1 MNQNE
6 QKFIKIQLQKNHPI
20 QQLLFTFGLHKRLA
34 FSGKNTDTIKQRQQ
48 THLRSLRTKEGKT
61 MKKLF
66 TVLAAVFF
74 TVGVFAQPPE
84 KISYQAVIRD
94 QNNNLVTNQAVGM
107 KISIFRGSTIG
118 TIVYEETYNP
128 KPTTNANGLVTVE
141 IGGGIPQKGTF
152 SEIDWSSGTYKL
164 MTAIDPEGG
173 TNYTITGSS
182 QILSVPY
189 ALHAKTAESVTGGIT
204 ETDPVF
210 TAWDKSTGISITES
224 QISDLGNYLT
234 TENQNLDNVLTKG
247 NSAGNKRIT
256 NLANP
261 TDARDAATKAYVDAL
276 LARIENLELVNEG
289 FTDSRDGSHYKVV
302 KIGNQVWMAEN
313 LKYLPSVVGPGTG
326 SGTASY
332 YYVYGY
338 NGTNVANA
346 KATVNYQTYGV
357 LYNWPAAMNGQ
368 ASSSANPSRVQGV
381 CPTGWHLPSDAEW
394 TQLTDYLGGLSV
406 AGDKLKEAGTA
417 HWNSPNTGAT
427 NETGFTALPGGH
439 RGIVGSFNYIGSSGN
454 WWSATERD
462 TDYAWSRDMD
472 YSNSFVRWYNVS
484 KGNGFSVRC
493 VRD

>member
-1 MNQNE
+1 
-6 QKFIKIQLQKNHPI
+6 
-20 QQLLFTFGLHKRLA
+20 
-34 FSGKNTDTIKQRQQ
+34 
-48 THLRSLRTKEGKT
+48 

-234 TENQNLDNVLTKG
+234 TENQNLDDVLTKG

-256 NLANP
+256 NLATPVNAQ
-261 TDARDAATKAYVDAL
+261 DATTKAYVDVLLVQIEALKAQIEPSL
-276 LARIENLELVNEG
+276 LANG
-289 FTDSRDGSHYKVV
+289 FTDPRDGNHYNVV

-313 LKYLPSVVGPGTG
+313 LKYLPSVVGSGTG
-326 SGTASY
+326 SLTIPY

-338 NGTNVANA
+338 NGTDVAAA
-346 KATVNYQTYGV
+346 KGTANYTTYGV
-357 LYNWPAAMNGQ
+357 LYNWPAAMAGS
-368 ASSSANPSRVQGV
+368 ASSAANPSGVQGV

-394 TQLTDYLGGLSV
+394 TQLTDYLGGEGV
-406 AGDKLKEAGTA
+406 AGGKLKEAGTA
-417 HWNSPNTGAT
+417 HWQSPNTGAT
-427 NETGFTALPGGH
+427 NETGFTALPGGY
-439 RGIVGSFNYIGSSGN
+439 RYDDGSFDGIGDGGF
-454 WWSATERD
+454 WWSATER
-462 TDYAWSRDMD
+462 YA
-472 YSNSFVRWYNVS
+472 SNA
-484 KGNGFSVRC
+484 
-493 VRD
+493 